1 MAPPKK
7 NHPLIRLI
15 AALFNPWLWDLLFK
29 RVLYFL
35 FPFLDQSIKLHSP
48 PHDAELVGLDGV
60 TKYSLVNDFVKKMPT
75 GVPMIINFGS
85 YN

>member
-15 AALFNPWLWDLLFK
+15 AALFNPWLWDLLLK

-35 FPFLDQSIKLHSP
+35 FPFLDHSIKLHSP

-60 TKYSLVNDFVKKMPT
+60 TKYSLVHDFVKKMPT
-75 GVPMIINFGS
+75 GVPIVINFGS